1 MFSFRRGRQ
10 EGMQDLVLVDIRGG
24 CGSSVWLNG
33 RAGTFWNNNN
43 RNCSLIVRCVKRRQQ
58 LQSSSLSSQVFDAKF
73 GHGVTESSCRR
84 RRHHHRRGRT
94 CNRLWHALCM
104 QGQDLETG
112 GEERGIIGSPKKK
125 NLTYSTS
132 NDGSYFSFEEGEKV
146 LDDDDDDDDDVD
158 DDGEKASSSSAYQ
171 PYERRM
177 YSSAAGTYSDLEFIM
192 DNLKRIPEWADMI
205 TERGMHRRR
214 TFYSQDDWL
223 RHRSSTRHYRHFKS
237 SFSSRAILSLIPPV
251 GTFTGIA
258 VVLAL
263 YNSSVMAGCFPS
275 FIPLFHASPLPYT
288 LTAPALALL
297 LVFRTEASYS
307 RYDEARKTWTKVISS
322 SKDMA
327 RQAMAWI
334 QRPADSQHKKLLV
347 DYIMAFTVALKVR
360 VYDKRRFPCVLAD

>member
-1 MFSFRRGRQ
+1 MLSFRRGRQ
-10 EGMQDLVLVDIRGG
+10 EGMQDLALVDIRAG

-33 RAGTFWNNNN
+33 RLGTSWKTTNTSWSSLNVN
-43 RNCSLIVRCVKRRQQ
+43 RVRRRQQ
-58 LQSSSLSSQVFDAKF
+58 LQLSSLSSQVFDAKF
-73 GHGVTESSCRR
+73 GHGVTEASCYHHH
-84 RRHHHRRGRT
+84 HHHRGGRL
-94 CNRLWHALCM
+94 CNRLWHVLCM
-104 QGQDLETG
+104 QGKDLDTG
-112 GEERGIIGSPKKK
+112 GEERGITGSSKKK
-125 NLTYSTS
+125 NLNYSSS
-132 NDGSYFSFEEGEKV
+132 NDGSYFYLEEGEKV
-146 LDDDDDDDDDVD
+146 LDDDDG
-158 DDGEKASSSSAYQ
+158 DDGGETVSAPSAYQ

-177 YSSAAGTYSDLEFIM
+177 YSSAAGTYSDIEFIV
-192 DNLKRIPEWADMI
+192 DNLKRIPEWADTI

-258 VVLAL
+258 AVLAL
-263 YNSSVMAGCFPS
+263 YNSIVTAGWFPS

-347 DYIMAFTVALKVR
+347 VYIMAFTVALKVKMLI
-360 VYDKRRFPCVLAD
+360 DSL